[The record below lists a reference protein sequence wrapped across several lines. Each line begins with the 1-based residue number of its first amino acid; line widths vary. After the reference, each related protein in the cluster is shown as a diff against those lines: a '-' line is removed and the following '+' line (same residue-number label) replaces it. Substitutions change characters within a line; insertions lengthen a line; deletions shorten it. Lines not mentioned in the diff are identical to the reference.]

1 MCYYRIVKKLIIE
14 NGKLKVSNQ
23 MENVIEI
30 KSFDFA
36 VVQVSVQM
44 LLRLNKRKAD
54 RILFR
59 R

>member
-36 VVQVSVQM
+36 V
-44 LLRLNKRKAD
+44 
-54 RILFR
+54 RIINLYKYLTAIKKE
-59 R
+59 